1 VRALDLIRIMPAKGA
16 PVDVV
21 IVGGGVIG
29 LATAWR
35 SLARGLRVTVV
46 DPEPAGK
53 ASRVA
58 AGMLTP
64 VSELTYGEEPL
75 LRLGLASRDRYPSF
89 VAELEE
95 ISGRDTG
102 YRGDGTLQV
111 ALDSDDLAVLGELR
125 RFQESLGI
133 ATEAL
138 TGREC
143 RKREPMLAPSVRG
156 GLFAPDDGSIDPRRL
171 SAALL
176 AAVDRLGGTLV
187 RDRVAEVLTEDG
199 QATGVRLAG
208 GGSLRAGQVVLAA
221 GPWSHDL
228 KGLPP
233 DALPPV
239 RPVKGQILRLR
250 STTPFLSRC
259 VRGLVRGSSVYLV
272 PRADGELVVGATQEE
287 MGFDTTVTAGGL
299 WELLRDARELLP
311 GITELAF
318 AEVSAGLRPGS
329 PDNAPIL
336 GPSAVPGLLLATG
349 HFRNGVL
356 LTPVT
361 ADAMAEVL
369 VTGDLPEVARP
380 FSPGRFAEP
389 AGAA

>member
-1 VRALDLIRIMPAKGA
+1 M
-16 PVDVV
+16 DVV

-29 LATAWR
+29 LATAWQ

-187 RDRVAEVLTEDG
+187 RDRAAEVLTEDG
-199 QATGVRLAG
+199 RATGVRLAG
-208 GGSLRAGQVVLAA
+208 GDSLHAGQVVLAA

-250 STTPFLSRC
+250 GTTPFLSRC